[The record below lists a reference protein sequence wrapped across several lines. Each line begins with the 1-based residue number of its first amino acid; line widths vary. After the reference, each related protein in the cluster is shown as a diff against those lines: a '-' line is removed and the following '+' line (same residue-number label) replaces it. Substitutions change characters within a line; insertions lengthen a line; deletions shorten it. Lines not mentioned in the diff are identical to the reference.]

1 MTKRKGLAVVLG
13 IAAIVASAW
22 AFERFLRIGWV
33 MMQEIEEFYG
43 DVTTDDIERLRS
55 M

>member
-1 MTKRKGLAVVLG
+1 MTKRKGLVVVLG
-13 IAAIVASAW
+13 IAAIAASAW
-22 AFERFLRIGWV
+22 AFERFLR